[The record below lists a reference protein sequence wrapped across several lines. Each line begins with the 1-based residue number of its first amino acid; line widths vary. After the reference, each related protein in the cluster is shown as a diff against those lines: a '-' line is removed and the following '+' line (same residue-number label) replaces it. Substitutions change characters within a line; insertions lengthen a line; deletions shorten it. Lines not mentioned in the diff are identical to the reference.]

1 MAGDIITTKYKVTL
15 KDAAAVSMVAVFLY
29 LLLFKLPFTPFYLE
43 DDHLIFLDN
52 AARMLGGERL
62 YADFFQFSF
71 PGGQVF
77 YLVLFA
83 IFGVKYWILHFAI
96 ILAWSLTFWFALRIS
111 KRLIDGPLA
120 YMPPMLFAFLG
131 LRWFGLDGSHRSLSP
146 VFVWIAL
153 LLLLKAR
160 TPKFLAIAGSLCA
173 ASAFFTQQRGLV
185 AAAAFV
191 VFVTVDNYGRAKSFK
206 KTIKDVAIIGTSF
219 GVTLAAL
226 CSYFLATAGLSN
238 FLASTLEYPSKY
250 YHYDPS
256 NNPGVFLRHLKYAF
270 SADAMTLEFVPA
282 LFYAFGVPLA
292 LIAFFAVFLY
302 YRKQYDW
309 EFWRAP
315 LLVAILG
322 LFLVL
327 STTAPSQVRYFPIA
341 IPSLVLMFWLVNFF
355 GIFKRYQL
363 LFVRAACLCLIA
375 ISAFLVMKVQRRT
388 DYKELTTTRG
398 TVLYVQSDAM
408 ERYAFLNEHTKP
420 GDFVFETPF
429 PYVYFMLD
437 LRSASRFSQFV
448 PSEYTRPEQVSTAVN
463 DLETTHPRYILWSS
477 KNNKS
482 DTERQK
488 GDNLG
493 PLSKYILDNYEIVNV
508 TSRPEKPS
516 IEIWQRKG
524 IGPESE

>member
-1 MAGDIITTKYKVTL
+1 MAGDTITTKHKITL
-15 KDAAAVSMVAVFLY
+15 TDVAAVSMVAVFLY
-29 LLLFKLPFTPFYLE
+29 LLLFKLPFAPFYLE

-83 IFGVKYWILHFAI
+83 IFGVKYWLLNSAI
-96 ILAWSLTFWFALRIS
+96 IAAWSLTFWFALRIS

-146 VFVWIAL
+146 IFVWAAL

-160 TPKFLAIAGSLCA
+160 TPIFLAIAGSLCA

-185 AAAAFV
+185 AVAAIV
-191 VFVTVDNYGRAKSFK
+191 VFVAVDNYSRSASFK
-206 KTIKDVAIIGTSF
+206 KTVKDVAIIGTSF
-219 GVTLAAL
+219 GLTLAAL
-226 CSYFLATAGLSN
+226 CSYFIVTVGLGN

-256 NNPGVFLRHLKYAF
+256 NNPGVFLRHLRYAF
-270 SADAMTLEFVPA
+270 SSEAMTLEFVPA

-292 LIAFFAVFLY
+292 LITFFAVFLH
-302 YRKQYDW
+302 YRKQHDW
-309 EFWRAP
+309 EFWRVP
-315 LLVAILG
+315 MLVAILG

-341 IPSLVLMFWLVNFF
+341 IPSLVLMFWLVDFS
-355 GIFKRYQL
+355 GVLKRYQL
-363 LFVRAACLCLIA
+363 LLVRAACLCLIA
-375 ISAFLVMKVQRRT
+375 VSVFFVIKVQRRA
-388 DYKELTTTRG
+388 DYKELTTARG
-398 TVLYVQSDAM
+398 TVIYAQSDAM
-408 ERYAFLNEHTKP
+408 ERYSFLNEHTKP

-437 LRSASRFSQFV
+437 LRNASRFSQFV
-448 PSEYTRPEQVSTAVN
+448 PSEYTRPEQVSASVN
-463 DLETTHPRYILWSS
+463 DLETTRPRYILWSS
-477 KNNKS
+477 KNNKP
-482 DTERQK
+482 DAERQK

-493 PLSKYILDNYEIVNV
+493 PLSNYILETYVPVDM
-508 TSRPEKPS
+508 TDRTDKPS

-524 IGPESE
+524 IGLEP